1 MDCSLPGSSVHGNF
15 QARVLEWGAIAFS
28 NGGEKTMAPDINEL
42 PELFCH
48 SESYLSQ
55 RLDGIDS
62 RTGNCPYGVETRS
75 RVERQGLFCSLGVA
89 IVCLPASPQLA
100 PCILNK
106 QE

>member
-1 MDCSLPGSSVHGNF
+1 MDCHFLLQGIFPTQEPNSGFPHCWQIDALPS
-15 QARVLEWGAIAFS
+15 
-28 NGGEKTMAPDINEL
+28 EL

-75 RVERQGLFCSLGVA
+75 RVERHGLFCSLGVA
-89 IVCLPASPQLA
+89 IVSLPASPQLA